1 MRKRFLVLTLA
12 AALFT
17 GGLVGCGS
25 NSTGGG
31 EASKEPVNLV
41 WYTIGAPQADD
52 SLVEEK
58 INEYIVDKI
67 GATVSIKRIDFGD
80 YDQKMNVIV
89 NSGEPYDI
97 AFTCSWANNYNVNAR
112 KGAFKPLNDLVEE
125 HGKEVYEAV
134 DERFWEGTK
143 IDGEIYGVPT
153 SKEIGLAPYWIFNKE
168 LVEKYDVPYEEIKT
182 ADDLEP
188 WLKLIS
194 EKEKDVVP
202 LFLTNDFGVPVAFD
216 KVLKPLGINLVDGE
230 LKVENMFE
238 TEETVNFVKKMNEFY
253 ENGYINKD
261 AAVNTDTAKRNT
273 YEWFVTKADG
283 QPFAENIWSEN
294 FGVDV
299 VVTPASDPYVTTEST
314 TGAMNAISSQSEH
327 PEEAMKFLNLL
338 NTDEYLRTLAGFGIE
353 GTHYNMVDGK
363 LELTGARDRYT
374 VPTFAQGNLFITPPL
389 VEEPENKWEVFK
401 EFNDNSKTSPAL
413 GFSFNTE
420 SVSTEVAAIAN
431 VMKEY
436 EAILVTG
443 SVNAEETLAEMNKK
457 LKDVG
462 LDKVQAEMQKQL
474 DEWSKNNK

>member
-12 AALFT
+12 SSLFT

-41 WYTIGAPQADD
+41 CYTIGAPQADD

-97 AFTCSWANNYNVNAR
+97 TFTCSWANNYNVNAR

-168 LVEKYDVPYEEIKT
+168 LVEKYDVPYEEIKS

-238 TEETVNFVKKMNEFY
+238 TEE
-253 ENGYINKD
+253 
-261 AAVNTDTAKRNT
+261 
-273 YEWFVTKADG
+273 
-283 QPFAENIWSEN
+283 
-294 FGVDV
+294 
-299 VVTPASDPYVTTEST
+299 
-314 TGAMNAISSQSEH
+314 
-327 PEEAMKFLNLL
+327 AMKFLNLL

-353 GTHYNMVDGK
+353 GTHHYNMVDGK
-363 LELTGARDRYT
+363 LELTGARNRYT

-436 EAILVTG
+436 EAIIVTG

-462 LDKVQAEMQKQL
+462 LDKVQTEMQKQL